1 VVVAN
6 NVQFT
11 SNSAAAKKALGDV
24 GKAWVRDTTF
34 DLQRQSL
41 QRTPVDIGQLRTS
54 QKVEFD
60 KQAGGRDAQGRFTGG
75 QEVGIVGYTA
85 EYAPYVHEIPDAEL
99 SAETRAIRQSA
110 GTSSNFLRGAM
121 EDNKGRYQADLE
133 NRLRGLDA
141 PDGSAD

>member
-1 VVVAN
+1 VVVAK

-11 SNSAAAKKALGDV
+11 SNSAAVKKALGDV

-41 QRTPVDIGQLRTS
+41 IRTPVDKTQLRTS
-54 QKVEFD
+54 QKVAIEPE
-60 KQAGGRDAQGRFTGG
+60 G
-75 QEVGIVGYTA
+75 QTGIVGYTA

-99 SAETRAIRQSA
+99 SAETRARRNAA

>member
-1 VVVAN
+1 MAN

-11 SNSAAAKKALGDV
+11 SNSAAVKKALGDA
-24 GKAWVRDTTF
+24 GKKWVRDTTF

-41 QRTPVDIGQLRTS
+41 QRTPVDIGQLRAS
-54 QKVEFD
+54 QQVAFD
-60 KQAGGRDAQGRFTGG
+60 SEGGGRDAQGRFTKG
-75 QEVGIVGYTA
+75 QEVGVVGYTA

-99 SAETRAIRQSA
+99 SAQIRATRQSA

-121 EDNKGRYQADLE
+121 EDNKERYKADLE

-141 PDGSAD
+141 PDGSAG

>member
-1 VVVAN
+1 MAK

-11 SNSAAAKKALGDV
+11 SNSAAVKKALGDV
-24 GKAWVRDTTF
+24 GKKWVRDTTF

-41 QRTPVDIGQLRTS
+41 QRTPVDIGQLRAS
-54 QKVEFD
+54 QKAEIEPD
-60 KQAGGRDAQGRFTGG
+60 GQTG
-75 QEVGIVGYTA
+75 VVGYGA

-141 PDGSAD
+141 SDGSAD